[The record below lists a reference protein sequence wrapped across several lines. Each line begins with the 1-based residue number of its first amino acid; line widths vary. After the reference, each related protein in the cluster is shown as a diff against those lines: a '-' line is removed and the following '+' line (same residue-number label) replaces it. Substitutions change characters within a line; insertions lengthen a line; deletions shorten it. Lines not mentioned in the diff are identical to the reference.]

1 MLSPGRFRVLAGLT
15 ALFAYVQIVLG
26 GLVRVSGSGLGCPDW
41 PTCYG
46 RPYPPADLHAVIEYS
61 HRTVG
66 AFTGLLI
73 IATLLAAFWIYRGRR
88 SPVTW
93 MAVATLAAVVAEGL
107 LGWRVVASLL
117 NPSLVQIHLAIG
129 LLVLG
134 LLLSQALLAVPPVAP
149 RPAASL
155 GLLGGAATALTFLM
169 LLTGSSVVAS
179 GADKV
184 CKSWPLCG
192 GGFALDLSNPAFF
205 GVSHRLVVL
214 AVSLLLVYWLVLV
227 LRRQASRPGAAL
239 VAGLTLLALTAQVAV
254 GAAAAVTNEVAAV
267 QGLHVALAAA
277 VWAGVVSLTLL
288 LLRPVAATLDV
299 APALAFEG
307 RPA

>member
-1 MLSPGRFRVLAGLT
+1 MASFRRLALAT
-15 ALFAYVQIVLG
+15 ALLTFLLIVLG

-73 IATLLAAFWIYRGRR
+73 IATLLAAFWIYRRRR

-117 NPSLVQIHLAIG
+117 NPSLGQIHLAIG

-134 LLLSQALLAVPPVAP
+134 LLLS
-149 RPAASL
+149 PA
-155 GLLGGAATALTFLM
+155 
-169 LLTGSSVVAS
+169 
-179 GADKV
+179 
-184 CKSWPLCG
+184 
-192 GGFALDLSNPAFF
+192 
-205 GVSHRLVVL
+205 
-214 AVSLLLVYWLVLV
+214 
-227 LRRQASRPGAAL
+227 
-239 VAGLTLLALTAQVAV
+239 
-254 GAAAAVTNEVAAV
+254 
-267 QGLHVALAAA
+267 
-277 VWAGVVSLTLL
+277 
-288 LLRPVAATLDV
+288 
-299 APALAFEG
+299 
-307 RPA
+307 